1 METFLEIL
9 SFGVVSGTLK
19 AFFFFPMMVEE
30 RNVAIEVFVDQ
41 KMKKFNKPANEKFI
55 RNILRWLEDTNYSEF
70 VLKESGLS
78 DLQLELAR
86 LESSYIDFLSMSLKE
101 VPKTLEE
108 LNQIGD
114 LIFRNESYFLQI
126 ARLRMIIDP
135 EIQLSRN
142 IHKKTNILYMKV
154 KGFWLN
160 DEGVKERK
168 FFKSLGKFDTYPNG
182 IEDENA
188 ILEGR
193 RKIREVM
200 LSEYSKTYK

>member
-19 AFFFFPMMVEE
+19 AFFFFPMMVKE
-30 RNVAIEVFVDQ
+30 RNEAVEVFVDL
-41 KMKKFNKPANEKFI
+41 KMEKFNMPANEKFI

-70 VLKESGLS
+70 VLKESGLT
-78 DLQLELAR
+78 DLQLALAR
-86 LESSYIDFLSMSLKE
+86 LESNYIDFLSMSLQE

-114 LIFRNESYFLQI
+114 LIFRNQSYFLQI
-126 ARLRMIIDP
+126 VRLRMIIDP

-182 IEDENA
+182 IEDESA

-200 LSEYSKTYK
+200 LSEYLKTYR